1 METLEDARRINDEVL
16 EAAPRR
22 LLVLLIVAMVLL
34 AFIPLTG
41 CGLVKFDDDQRMY
54 GPRQTFDPR
63 ERISP

>member
-1 METLEDARRINDEVL
+1 METPEEARRINDEVL

-22 LLVLLIVAMVLL
+22 LLVLLIVAVVLL
-34 AFIPLTG
+34 AVIPLTG